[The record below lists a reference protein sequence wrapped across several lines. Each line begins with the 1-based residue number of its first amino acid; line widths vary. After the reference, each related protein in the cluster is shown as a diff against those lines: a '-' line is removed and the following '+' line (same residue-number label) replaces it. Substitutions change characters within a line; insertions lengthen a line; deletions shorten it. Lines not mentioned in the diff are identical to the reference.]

1 MSEKNIFETK
11 IEFIKGVGPK
21 RATILNKEL
30 GVYKFSDLI
39 EYFPYRYEDRTL
51 FVKIN
56 KITPSLGYVNFIGR
70 VVSHK
75 TVGYKNNKRLVVK
88 IKDESGSV
96 ELVWFKGVSW
106 IEKKISV
113 GKKYNV
119 FGKATLFNNLL
130 NITHPEISF
139 FDANK
144 KGYFQPIYNT
154 TEILKKRYLNS
165 SFIEKLTRYVLQKTY
180 RAIPESIPEDIMLKH
195 SFIKKKDAV
204 LNIHFPSNRALLQKA
219 IGFLKFEE
227 FFYLQLKILSLKK
240 KQEVFSGYA
249 FKKNL
254 LLSKFYNK
262 HLPFSLTEAQKRV
275 VKECYRDMSS
285 GKQMNRLI
293 QGDVGSGKTI
303 VAFLCMLLAVEEG
316 TQVAFMAPTEV
327 LAEQHYSSI
336 STYCDFLGVS
346 VELLTGST
354 KAPKRG
360 SIFDGIKKGSIKI
373 LVGTHSLIE
382 KKVVFKKLGLAI
394 IDEQHKFG
402 VEQRARLW
410 GKKEKYYPHIL
421 VMTATPIPRTLA
433 LTLYGDLDVSVIDEL
448 PAGRK
453 EIITSHRNENARLR
467 VFGFIK
473 KTIENGNQVYVV
485 YPLIEESKKQDY
497 KDLMDGY
504 ESFCRSFPKT
514 PIGVLHGK
522 MKPKDKD
529 FEMKRFKEGKSKIL
543 ISTTVIEVGVDVPNA
558 TVMVIESAER
568 FGLSQIHQ
576 LRGRV
581 GRGESQSYC
590 ILMTKYKL
598 SNDAKE
604 RISALVGT
612 SDGFKIADIDLKIR
626 GPGNLTGTQ
635 QSGILNLKIGNL
647 SEDSDVLNNARK
659 AAQKIIL
666 EDPGFELSK
675 NKIIVSHIKKN
686 KSLSLNWSRIS

>member
-1 MSEKNIFETK
+1 MNNNIFETK

-21 RATILNKEL
+21 RALILNKEL
-30 GVYKFSDLI
+30 GFFTFSDLLD
-39 EYFPYRYEDRTL
+39 YFPYRYEDRTL

-56 KITPSLGYVNFIGR
+56 KITPLLGYVNFIGK
-70 VVSHK
+70 VVSLK
-75 TVGYKNNKRLVVK
+75 TIGYKNNKRLVVK
-88 IKDESGSV
+88 IKDDSGSV
-96 ELVWFKGVSW
+96 ELIWFKGVSW
-106 IEKKISV
+106 VEKKISV
-113 GKKYNV
+113 GGKYNV
-119 FGKATLFNNLL
+119 FGKATVFNNIT
-130 NITHPEISF
+130 NITHPEISSF
-139 FDANK
+139 EVNK

-154 TEILKKRYLNS
+154 TEILKKKYLNS
-165 SFIEKLTRYVLQKTY
+165 TFIEKLTKYVLQKTY
-180 RAIPESIPEDIMLKH
+180 NSIPESIPNDIMLQH

-204 LNIHFPSNRALLQKA
+204 LNIHFPSDKTLLQKA
-219 IGFLKFEE
+219 IYFLKFEE
-227 FFYLQLKILSLKK
+227 FFYLQLKILYFKK
-240 KQEVFSGYA
+240 KQEVFSGYS

-254 LLSKFYNK
+254 LLSDFYTK

-275 VKECYRDMSS
+275 VKDCYKDMSS
-285 GKQMNRLI
+285 GKQMNRLV

-316 TQVAFMAPTEV
+316 AQVAFMAPTEV

-336 STYCDFLGVS
+336 SNYCNLLGVS

-354 KAPKRG
+354 KTAKRAYVLE
-360 SIFDGIKKGSIKI
+360 GIKKDAIKI

-382 KKVVFKKLGLAI
+382 KKVVFNKLGLAI

-410 GKKEKYYPHIL
+410 SKKEKYYPHIL

-433 LTLYGDLDVSVIDEL
+433 LTLYGDLDVSIVDEL
-448 PAGRK
+448 PVGRK
-453 EIITSHRNENARLR
+453 KIITSHRHENARLR

-473 KTIENGNQVYVV
+473 KTIEKGNQVYVV
-485 YPLIEESKKQDY
+485 YPLIEESKNQDY

-522 MKPKDKD
+522 MKPKDKE

-558 TVMVIESAER
+558 TVMIIESAER

-598 SNDAKE
+598 SNDARE
-604 RISALVGT
+604 RINALVET

-626 GPGNLTGTQ
+626 GPGSLMGTQ
-635 QSGILNLKIGNL
+635 QSGVLDLKIGDL
-647 SEDSDVLNNARK
+647 SEDSVVLNLARSEAK
-659 AAQKIIL
+659 KIIL
-666 EDPGFELSK
+666 EDPDFKLLK
-675 NKIIVSHIKKN
+675 NKTIVSHIQKN
-686 KSLSLNWSRIS
+686 KSLNLNWSRIS

>member
-1 MSEKNIFETK
+1 MNNNIFETK

-21 RATILNKEL
+21 RALILNKEL
-30 GVYKFSDLI
+30 GVFTFSDLLD
-39 EYFPYRYEDRTL
+39 YFPYRYEDRTL

-56 KITPSLGYVNFIGR
+56 KITPLLGYVNFIGK
-70 VVSHK
+70 VISSK
-75 TVGYKNNKRLVVK
+75 TIGYKKNKRLVVK
-88 IKDESGSV
+88 IKDDSGSV
-96 ELVWFKGVSW
+96 ELIWFKGVSW
-106 IEKKISV
+106 VEKKISV
-113 GKKYNV
+113 GGKYNV
-119 FGKATLFNNLL
+119 FGKATVFNNIT
-130 NITHPEISF
+130 NITHPEISSF
-139 FDANK
+139 EVNK

-154 TEILKKRYLNS
+154 TEILKKKYLNS
-165 SFIEKLTRYVLQKTY
+165 TFIEKLTKYVLQKTY
-180 RAIPESIPEDIMLKH
+180 NSIPESIPNDIMLQH

-204 LNIHFPSNRALLQKA
+204 LNIHFPSDKTLLQKA
-219 IGFLKFEE
+219 IYFLKFEE
-227 FFYLQLKILSLKK
+227 FFYLQLKILYFKK
-240 KQEVFSGYA
+240 KQEVFSGYS

-254 LLSKFYNK
+254 LLSDFYTK

-275 VKECYRDMSS
+275 VKDCYKDMSS

-316 TQVAFMAPTEV
+316 AQVAFMAPTEV

-336 STYCDFLGVS
+336 SNYCNLLGVS

-354 KAPKRG
+354 KTAKRAYVLE
-360 SIFDGIKKGSIKI
+360 GIKKDAIKI

-382 KKVVFKKLGLAI
+382 KKVVFNKLGLAI

-410 GKKEKYYPHIL
+410 SKKEKYYPHIL

-433 LTLYGDLDVSVIDEL
+433 LTLYGDLDVSIIDEL
-448 PAGRK
+448 PVGRK
-453 EIITSHRNENARLR
+453 KIITSHRHENARLK

-473 KTIENGNQVYVV
+473 KTIGKGNQVYVV
-485 YPLIEESKKQDY
+485 YPLIEESKNQDY

-522 MKPKDKD
+522 MKPKDKE

-558 TVMVIESAER
+558 TVMIIESAER

-581 GRGESQSYC
+581 GRGGSQSYC

-598 SNDAKE
+598 SNDARE
-604 RISALVGT
+604 RINALVET

-626 GPGNLTGTQ
+626 GPGSLMGTQ
-635 QSGILNLKIGNL
+635 QSGVLDLKIGDL
-647 SEDSDVLNNARK
+647 SEDSVVLNLARSEAK
-659 AAQKIIL
+659 KIIL
-666 EDPGFELSK
+666 EDPDFKLLK
-675 NKIIVSHIKKN
+675 NKTIVSHIQKN
-686 KSLSLNWSRIS
+686 KSLNLNWSRIS

>member
-1 MSEKNIFETK
+1 MIEKNIFETK

-21 RATILNKEL
+21 RALILNKEL
-30 GVYKFSDLI
+30 GVFKFSDLLD
-39 EYFPYRYEDRTL
+39 YFPYRYEDRTL

-70 VVSHK
+70 VVSSK
-75 TVGYKNNKRLVVK
+75 TVGYKTNKRLVVK
-88 IKDESGSV
+88 LRDKSGSI

-113 GKKYNV
+113 GGKYNV
-119 FGKATLFNNLL
+119 FGKATFFNNST
-130 NITHPEISF
+130 NISHPEISSF
-139 FDANK
+139 EVNK

-165 SFIEKLTRYVLQKTY
+165 SFIEKLMRFVLMKTY
-180 RAIPESIPEDIMLKH
+180 NSIPESIPSHIMLKH
-195 SFIKKKDAV
+195 SFIKKKDAL
-204 LNIHFPSNRALLQKA
+204 LNIHFPTNKALLKKA
-219 IGFLKFEE
+219 VSFLKFEE
-227 FFYLQLKILSLKK
+227 FFYLQLKILSVKK
-240 KQEVFSGYA
+240 KKEAFSGYA

-254 LLSKFYNK
+254 LLSNFYKK
-262 HLPFSLTEAQKRV
+262 HLPFSLTNAQKRV
-275 VKECYRDMSS
+275 VKECYKDMSS
-285 GKQMNRLI
+285 GKQMNRLV

-327 LAEQHYSSI
+327 LAEQHFSSI
-336 STYCDFLGVS
+336 SNYCSLLGVS

-354 KAPKRG
+354 KTTKRSFILEG
-360 SIFDGIKKGSIKI
+360 LKKDQIKI

-382 KKVVFKKLGLAI
+382 NKVVFNKLGLAI

-410 GKKEKYYPHIL
+410 GKKDIYYPHIL

-448 PAGRK
+448 PVGRK
-453 EIITSHRNENARLR
+453 EIITSHRHENARLK

-473 KTIENGNQVYVV
+473 KTIKKGNQVYVV

-504 ESFCRSFPKT
+504 ESFCRSFPQT

-522 MKPKDKD
+522 MKPKDKE

-558 TVMVIESAER
+558 TVMIIESAER

-598 SNDAKE
+598 SDNAKE
-604 RISALVGT
+604 RVSALVGT

-635 QSGILNLKIGNL
+635 QSGILDLKIGNL
-647 SEDSDVLNNARK
+647 AEDSAVLSLARNEAK
-659 AAQKIIL
+659 KTIL
-666 EDPGFELSK
+666 EDPAFKLLK
-675 NKIIVSHIKKN
+675 NKPIINHIRKN
-686 KSLSLNWSRIS
+686 KSLGLNWSRIS

>member
-1 MSEKNIFETK
+1 MNNNIFETK

-21 RATILNKEL
+21 RALILNKEL
-30 GVYKFSDLI
+30 GFFTFSDLLD
-39 EYFPYRYEDRTL
+39 YFPYRYEDRTL

-56 KITPSLGYVNFIGR
+56 KITPLLGYVNFIGK
-70 VVSHK
+70 VVSLK
-75 TVGYKNNKRLVVK
+75 TIGYKNNKRLVVK
-88 IKDESGSV
+88 IKDDSGSV
-96 ELVWFKGVSW
+96 ELIWFKGVSW
-106 IEKKISV
+106 VEKKISV
-113 GKKYNV
+113 GGKYNV
-119 FGKATLFNNLL
+119 FGKATVFNNIT
-130 NITHPEISF
+130 NITHPEISSF
-139 FDANK
+139 EVNK

-154 TEILKKRYLNS
+154 TEILKKKYLNS
-165 SFIEKLTRYVLQKTY
+165 TFIEKLTKYVLQKTY
-180 RAIPESIPEDIMLKH
+180 NSIPESIPNDIMLQH
-195 SFIKKKDAV
+195 SFIKKKDAI
-204 LNIHFPSNRALLQKA
+204 LNIHFPSDKTLLQKA
-219 IGFLKFEE
+219 IYFLKFEE
-227 FFYLQLKILSLKK
+227 FFYLQLKILYFKK
-240 KQEVFSGYA
+240 KQEVFSGYS

-254 LLSKFYNK
+254 LLSDFYTK

-275 VKECYRDMSS
+275 VKDCYKDMSS
-285 GKQMNRLI
+285 GKQMNRLV

-316 TQVAFMAPTEV
+316 AQVAFMAPTEV

-336 STYCDFLGVS
+336 SNYCNLLGVS

-354 KAPKRG
+354 KTAKRAYVLE
-360 SIFDGIKKGSIKI
+360 GIKKDAIKI

-382 KKVVFKKLGLAI
+382 KKVVFNKLGLAI

-410 GKKEKYYPHIL
+410 SKKEKYYPHIL

-433 LTLYGDLDVSVIDEL
+433 LTLYGDLDVSIVDEL
-448 PAGRK
+448 PVGRK
-453 EIITSHRNENARLR
+453 KIITSHRHENARLR

-473 KTIENGNQVYVV
+473 KTIEKGNQVYVV
-485 YPLIEESKKQDY
+485 YPLIEESKNQDY

-522 MKPKDKD
+522 MKPKDKE

-558 TVMVIESAER
+558 TVMIIESAER

-598 SNDAKE
+598 SNDARE
-604 RISALVGT
+604 RINALVET

-626 GPGNLTGTQ
+626 GPGSLMGTQ
-635 QSGILNLKIGNL
+635 QSGVLDLKIGDL
-647 SEDSDVLNNARK
+647 SEDSVVLNLARSEAK
-659 AAQKIIL
+659 KIIL
-666 EDPGFELSK
+666 EDPDFKLLK
-675 NKIIVSHIKKN
+675 NKTIVSHIQKN
-686 KSLSLNWSRIS
+686 KSLNLNWSRIS